1 MEEALLH
8 ELFAA
13 SQPEEKDAI
22 VAETIPSAFPEE
34 IALIARCCCLFHWF
48 DEAIVE
54 AFAKLYGFCPR
65 RFSSHFLTLA
75 SLPCWPGL

>member
-22 VAETIPSAFPEE
+22 VAETILSAFPEE
-34 IALIARCCCLFHWF
+34 IALIARCCCLFHLW
-48 DEAIVE
+48 
-54 AFAKLYGFCPR
+54 G
-65 RFSSHFLTLA
+65 
-75 SLPCWPGL
+75 